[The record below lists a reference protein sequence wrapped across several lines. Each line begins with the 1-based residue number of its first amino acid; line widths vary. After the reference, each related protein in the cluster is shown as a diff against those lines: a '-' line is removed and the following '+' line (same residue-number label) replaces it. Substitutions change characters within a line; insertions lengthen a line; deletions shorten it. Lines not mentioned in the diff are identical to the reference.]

1 MKTQFDKLYINGEWV
16 EGTSKNSILNHNPF
30 DHSEIGSITAAS
42 REDLDA
48 AYQSAQDA
56 QKSWAHELPQTKR
69 TIMEKAVQVVE
80 ENKELIIDW
89 LIKES
94 GSTYM
99 KAAGEVSVSI
109 NIMKEAATYPYR
121 MEGKILPSQV
131 PGKENRVYRE
141 PLGVVG
147 VISPWNFPFHLAV
160 RSIATAL
167 ATGNGVVVK
176 PATHTPVTGG
186 LLFASIFEEAGLPKG
201 LLNVVVG
208 KGSEIGDDI
217 VTHPIPRLI
226 SFTGS
231 TEVGRRIGELAGKH
245 LKKTAL
251 ELGGNNVFIVLDDA
265 DLDQAVESALFGKFY
280 HQGQICMSINR
291 IMVQK
296 GMHDKFVDSFVSR
309 VQALN
314 TGDPSDKST
323 QIGPLIDQNQVD
335 RILKDIENSKEQG
348 AEVVLGGNAEKNLLH
363 PTVLTHVTNSM
374 PIAKNEIFGPVAA
387 IILFDDD
394 NDAIRLANEHP
405 YGLSGAVHSSSI
417 ERATVLA
424 HKIETGMIHINDEPV
439 NDEPHMPFGGEKD
452 SGLGRFNGEWALE
465 EFTTV
470 KWVAVQHTR
479 RDYGPFIEKKSES

>member
-1 MKTQFDKLYINGEWV
+1 MNTQFDKLFINGEWV
-16 EGTSKNSILNHNPF
+16 KGSSENMIPNKNPF
-30 DHSEIGSITAAS
+30 DDTELVSIKAAS
-42 REDLDA
+42 KEDLDT
-48 AYQSAQDA
+48 AYKSAQKA
-56 QKSWAHELPQTKR
+56 QESWARELPQVKR
-69 TIMEKAVQVVE
+69 EVMEKAVRVVE
-80 ENKELIIDW
+80 NNQELIIDW

-99 KAAGEVSVSI
+99 KAAGEVKVSI
-109 NIMKEAATYPYR
+109 NSMKEAATYPYR

-141 PLGVVG
+141 PLGVAG

-231 TEVGRRIGELAGKH
+231 TEVGRRIGELAGKN
-245 LKKTAL
+245 LKKTSL

-265 DLDQAVESALFGKFY
+265 NLDQAVESALFGKFY

-291 IMVQK
+291 IMVQR
-296 GMHDKFVDSFVSR
+296 GIYDKFIEAFVSR
-309 VQALN
+309 VKELN
-314 TGDPSDKST
+314 AGDPSHKT
-323 QIGPLIDQNQVD
+323 THIGPLIDQDQVD
-335 RILKDIENSKEQG
+335 RILKDIESSKEQG
-348 AEVVLGGNAEKNLLH
+348 AEVVLGGNADKNLLQ

-374 PIAKNEIFGPVAA
+374 PISKNEIFGPVAA
-387 IILFDDD
+387 IIPFEDEEE
-394 NDAIRLANEHP
+394 AIVLANEHP

-417 ERATVLA
+417 ERATNLA
-424 HKIETGMIHINDEPV
+424 HQVQTGMIHINDEPV

-452 SGLGRFNGEWALE
+452 SGLGRFNGVWALE

-470 KWVAVQHTR
+470 KWVAVQHKR
-479 RDYGPFIEKKSES
+479 RDYGPFIEER

>member
-1 MKTQFDKLYINGEWV
+1 MNTQFDKLFINGEWV
-16 EGTSKNSILNHNPF
+16 KGSSENMIPNKNPF
-30 DHSEIGSITAAS
+30 NNIELGSIKAAS
-42 REDLDA
+42 KEDLDS
-48 AYQSAQDA
+48 AYKSAQQA
-56 QKSWAHELPQTKR
+56 QESWAKELPQVKR
-69 TIMEKAVQVVE
+69 EVMEKAVRVVE
-80 ENKELIIDW
+80 NNQELIIDW

-99 KAAGEVSVSI
+99 KAAGEVKVSI
-109 NIMKEAATYPYR
+109 NSMKEAATYPYR
-121 MEGKILPSQV
+121 MEGRILPSQV

-160 RSIATAL
+160 RSIATAI

-217 VTHPIPRLI
+217 VAHPIPRLI

-231 TEVGRRIGELAGKH
+231 TEVGRGIGALAGKN

-265 DLDQAVESALFGKFY
+265 DLDQAVEAALFGKFY

-291 IMVQK
+291 IMVHK
-296 GMHDKFVDSFVSR
+296 GMYDKFVEAFVSR
-309 VQALN
+309 VKELN
-314 TGDPSDKST
+314 TGDPSDKT
-323 QIGPLIDQNQVD
+323 THIGPLIDENQVD
-335 RILKDIENSKEQG
+335 RILKDIEDSKEQG
-348 AEVVLGGNAEKNLLH
+348 AEVVLGGKADKNLLH
-363 PTVLTHVTNSM
+363 PTVMTHVTNSM

-387 IILFDDD
+387 IIPFEDDD
-394 NDAIRLANEHP
+394 EAIRLANEHP

-417 ERATVLA
+417 ERATNLA
-424 HKIETGMIHINDEPV
+424 HQVKTGMIHINDEPV

-470 KWVAVQHTR
+470 KWVAVQHKR
-479 RDYGPFIEKKSES
+479 RGYGPFIEKK

>member
-1 MKTQFDKLYINGEWV
+1 MNTDFTKIFINGEWV
-16 EGTSKNSILNHNPF
+16 KGNSSRTITNRNPY
-30 DHSEIGSITAAS
+30 DQSELVTIQAAS
-42 REDLDA
+42 KDDLDH
-48 AYQSAQDA
+48 AYQSAQKA
-56 QKSWAHELPQTKR
+56 QQEWADEFPQVKR
-69 TIMEKAVQVVE
+69 DVMEKAVQIVE
-80 ENKELIIDW
+80 ENQEMIIDW

-99 KAAGEVSVSI
+99 KAAGEVKVSI
-109 NIMKEAATYPYR
+109 LSMKEAATYPYR

-131 PGKENRVYRE
+131 PGKENRVYRG

-147 VISPWNFPFHLAV
+147 IISPWNFPFHLAV

-201 LLNVVVG
+201 LLNVVAG
-208 KGSEIGDDI
+208 RGSEIGDDI
-217 VTHPIPRLI
+217 VSHPIPRLI

-265 DLDQAVESALFGKFY
+265 DIDQAVESALFGKFY

-291 IMVQK
+291 IMVHK
-296 GMHDKFVDSFVSR
+296 DIHEKFVDAFVSR
-309 VQALN
+309 VKELN
-314 TGDPSDKST
+314 TGSPAEKT
-323 QIGPLIDQNQVD
+323 THIGPLIDEDQAE
-335 RILKDIENSKEQG
+335 RILKDIEDSKEQG
-348 AEVVLGGNAEKNLLH
+348 AEVILGGDAKGSQLS
-363 PTVLTHVTNSM
+363 PTVMTGVTNGM

-387 IILFDDD
+387 IIAFEDDEE
-394 NDAIRLANEHP
+394 AVRLANEHP

-417 ERATVLA
+417 ERGTNIA
-424 HKIETGMIHINDEPV
+424 HRVQTGMIHVNDEPV

-470 KWVAVQHTR
+470 KWIGVQHKR
-479 RDYGPFIEKKSES
+479 RDYGPFIEKK

>member
-1 MKTQFDKLYINGEWV
+1 MKTDFTKLFINGEWTDGNSDSTINNRNPYDGADL
-16 EGTSKNSILNHNPF
+16 GTIK
-30 DHSEIGSITAAS
+30 AAS
-42 REDLDA
+42 KEDLDH
-48 AYQSAQDA
+48 AYQSAQKA
-56 QKSWAHELPQTKR
+56 QQEWANELPQVKR
-69 TIMEKAVQVVE
+69 EVMEKAVRIVE
-80 ENKELIIDW
+80 DNQEMIIDW

-99 KAAGEVSVSI
+99 KAAGEVKVSI
-109 NIMKEAATYPYR
+109 LSMKEAATYPYR

-147 VISPWNFPFHLAV
+147 IISPWNFPFHLAV

-208 KGSEIGDDI
+208 RGSEIGDDI

-231 TEVGRRIGELAGKH
+231 TEVGRRIGELAGKN

-265 DLDQAVESALFGKFY
+265 DIDQAVESALFGKFY

-291 IMVQK
+291 IMVHK
-296 GMHDKFVDSFVSR
+296 DIHDKFVDAFVSR
-309 VQALN
+309 VKELN
-314 TGDPSDKST
+314 TGNPAEKAT
-323 QIGPLIDQNQVD
+323 HIGPLIDEDQAE
-335 RILKDIENSKEQG
+335 RILKDIDASKEQG
-348 AEVVLGGNAEKNLLH
+348 AEVILGGDAKDNLLS
-363 PTVLTHVTNSM
+363 PTVMTGVTNDM

-387 IILFDDD
+387 IIAFDDD
-394 NDAIRLANEHP
+394 EEAVRLANEHP

-417 ERATVLA
+417 ERGTNFA
-424 HKIETGMIHINDEPV
+424 HRVQTGMIHVNDESV

-470 KWVAVQHTR
+470 KWIGVQHKR
-479 RDYGPFIEKKSES
+479 RDYGPFIEKK

>member
-1 MKTQFDKLYINGEWV
+1 MLMNRLKK
-16 EGTSKNSILNHNPF
+16 
-30 DHSEIGSITAAS
+30 HSM
-42 REDLDA
+42 
-48 AYQSAQDA
+48 Q
-56 QKSWAHELPQTKR
+56 WANELPQVKR
-69 TIMEKAVQVVE
+69 DVMEKAVQIVE
-80 ENKELIIDW
+80 ENQELIIDW

-99 KAAGEVSVSI
+99 KAAGEVQVSL
-109 NIMKEAATYPYR
+109 NSMKESATYPYR

-147 VISPWNFPFHLAV
+147 IISPWNFPFHLAI

-176 PATHTPVTGG
+176 PATHTPITGG

-208 KGSEIGDDI
+208 RGSEIGDDI
-217 VTHPIPRLI
+217 VTHPVPRLI

-231 TEVGRRIGELAGKH
+231 TEVGRRIGELAGKN

-265 DLDQAVESALFGKFY
+265 NIDQAVESALFGKFY

-296 GMHDKFVDSFVSR
+296 DIYQTFVDAFVAR
-309 VQALN
+309 VKELN
-314 TGDPSDKST
+314 VGNPFEKST
-323 QIGPLIDQNQVD
+323 HIGPLIDEDQAK
-335 RILKDIENSKEQG
+335 RILKDLESSKEQG
-348 AEVVLGGNAEKNLLH
+348 AEIILGGDANKNLLS
-363 PTVLTHVTNSM
+363 PTVITGVTNQM

-387 IILFDDD
+387 IIPFEDEEE
-394 NDAIRLANEHP
+394 AITLANEHP

-417 ERATVLA
+417 ERGTNLA
-424 HKIETGMIHINDEPV
+424 HHIKTGMIHVNDESV

-470 KWVAVQHTR
+470 KWIGVQHKR
-479 RDYGPFIEKKSES
+479 RDYGPFIEKK

>member
-1 MKTQFDKLYINGEWV
+1 MNTQFDKLFINGEWV
-16 EGTSKNSILNHNPF
+16 KGSSENMIPNTNPF
-30 DHSEIGSITAAS
+30 DDTELGSIKAAS
-42 REDLDA
+42 KEDLDT
-48 AYQSAQDA
+48 AYKSAQKA
-56 QKSWAHELPQTKR
+56 QESWAKELPQVKR
-69 TIMEKAVQVVE
+69 EVMEKAVRVVQ
-80 ENKELIIDW
+80 NNQELIIDW

-99 KAAGEVSVSI
+99 KAAGEVKVSI
-109 NIMKEAATYPYR
+109 NSMKEAATYPYR

-217 VTHPIPRLI
+217 VNHPIPRLI

-231 TEVGRRIGELAGKH
+231 TEVGRRIGELAGKN

-265 DLDQAVESALFGKFY
+265 NLEQAVESALFGKFY

-291 IMVQK
+291 IMVQR
-296 GMHDKFVDSFVSR
+296 GIYDKFIEAFVSR
-309 VQALN
+309 VKELN
-314 TGDPSDKST
+314 TGDPSHKT
-323 QIGPLIDQNQVD
+323 THIGPLIDQDQVD

-348 AEVVLGGNAEKNLLH
+348 AEVVLGGNADKNLLH

-374 PIAKNEIFGPVAA
+374 PISKNEIFGPVAA
-387 IILFDDD
+387 IIPFEDEEE
-394 NDAIRLANEHP
+394 AIVLANEHP

-417 ERATVLA
+417 ERATNLA
-424 HKIETGMIHINDEPV
+424 HQVQTGMIHINDEPV

-470 KWVAVQHTR
+470 KWVAVQHKR
-479 RDYGPFIEKKSES
+479 RDYGPFIEKR

>member
-1 MKTQFDKLYINGEWV
+1 MNTQFDKLFINGEWLD
-16 EGTSKNSILNHNPF
+16 GSSDNTIPNQNPYDHN
-30 DHSEIGSITAAS
+30 EIGSIKAAS
-42 REDLDA
+42 KEDLDK
-48 AYQSAQDA
+48 AYHSAQEA
-56 QKSWAHELPQTKR
+56 QKSWANELPQTKR
-69 TIMEKAVQVVE
+69 AIMEKAVSVVE
-80 ENKELIIDW
+80 ENKDLIIEW

-99 KAAGEVSVSI
+99 KAAGEVTVSI
-109 NIMKEAATYPYR
+109 NSMKEAATYPYR

-131 PGKENRVYRE
+131 PGKENRVYRA

-147 VISPWNFPFHLAV
+147 IISPWNFPFHLAV

-231 TEVGRRIGELAGKH
+231 TEVGRRIGELAGKN

-291 IMVQK
+291 IMVQQ
-296 GMHDKFVDSFVSR
+296 GMYDKFVDAFVSR
-309 VQALN
+309 LKELHV
-314 TGDPSDKST
+314 GDPSDKKT
-323 QIGPLIDQNQVD
+323 HIGPLIDQNQVD
-335 RILKDIENSKEQG
+335 RILKDIESSKEMG
-348 AEVVLGGNAEKNLLH
+348 AEVVLGGNAEKNLLY

-387 IILFDDD
+387 IIPFESEEEVVG
-394 NDAIRLANEHP
+394 LANEHP

-417 ERATVLA
+417 ERATNVA
-424 HKIETGMIHINDEPV
+424 HQVETGMIHINDEPV

-470 KWVAVQHTR
+470 KWVAVQHKR
-479 RDYGPFIEKKSES
+479 RDYGPFIEKR

>member
-1 MKTQFDKLYINGEWV
+1 MQTNFDKLFINGEWV
-16 EGTSKNSILNHNPF
+16 KGRSKSVITNTNPF
-30 DHSEIGSITAAS
+30 DQSELLTIQAAS
-42 REDLDA
+42 KEDVDH
-48 AYQSAQDA
+48 AY
-56 QKSWAHELPQTKR
+56 KSSEQAQTKWAQEPPQVKR
-69 TIMEKAVQVVE
+69 EILEKAVHLVE
-80 ENKELIIDW
+80 QNKDMIIDW

-99 KAAGEVSVSI
+99 KAAGEVKVSI
-109 NIMKEAATYPYR
+109 NSMKEAVTYPYR

-231 TEVGRRIGELAGKH
+231 TEVGRHIGELAGKN

-265 DLDQAVESALFGKFY
+265 DIHNAVESALFGKFY

-291 IMVQK
+291 IMVQQEVYEE
-296 GMHDKFVDSFVSR
+296 FVEAFVSR
-309 VQALN
+309 VKDLTVGNPAN
-314 TGDPSDKST
+314 KGT
-323 QIGPLIDQNQVD
+323 QIGPLIDQDQAD
-335 RILKDIENSKEQG
+335 RILKDIESSKAEG
-348 AEVVLGGNAEKNLLH
+348 AELILGGNSEGNLLY
-363 PTVLTHVTNSM
+363 PTVLTGVNNHM

-387 IILFDDD
+387 IIPFKDDEE
-394 NDAIRLANEHP
+394 AMKLANEHP
-405 YGLSGAVHSSSI
+405 YGLSGAIHSST
-417 ERATVLA
+417 ERGTALA
-424 HKIETGMIHINDEPV
+424 STIHTGMIHINDQSV

-470 KWVAVQHTR
+470 KWVGVQHVR
-479 RDYGPFIEKKSES
+479 RDYGPFIEKK